1 MVYIGDIS
9 IVNRLINQLITW
21 GAPPC
26 RDVKMWMCLEIGY
39 LDFWLV
45 YHHLD
50 KNLIFWCCVP
60 LTHTCQWLLSKD
72 MSRDEM
78 EMPCPQLTAGP
89 YHELILKMCVSLAGR
104 NAIFMVTNWVSWYG
118 NAHRWAWR
126 YDDMIIIYQSRAI
139 LGWICWWLCWCPSAV
154 CISLWFHPF
163 WSLGAPKSVQ
173 KGRMWV
179 SWKPSYLESHF
190 FQGSTSK

>member
-1 MVYIGDIS
+1 MAYSWLWLIGDIS

-50 KNLIFWCCVP
+50 KNLIFWGCVP
-60 LTHTCQWLLSKD
+60 LTHTHTCQWLLSKD

-104 NAIFMVTNWVSWYG
+104 YAIFMVTNWVSWYG
-118 NAHRWAWR
+118 NAHRWTWT

-154 CISLWFHPF
+154 CDFTPLDH
-163 WSLGAPKSVQ
+163 
-173 KGRMWV
+173 
-179 SWKPSYLESHF
+179 
-190 FQGSTSK
+190 